1 MIYLILV
8 ISFLLDNLISFFL
21 NTNLLFNPLLS
32 LVSLII
38 IFIYYPRPPRG
49 RTAPVCQTFRY
60 IYYHRKNENKYLITS
75 FVLGLVYDIVCTDTI
90 FLNAGIYLLLSLF
103 IIKFYKIFSYN
114 LLNSAILL
122 IIVIIIYRSITFLV
136 LSNFNF
142 ISFNLYHL
150 LQSIYS
156 SLILNLLYLS
166 FFFLKKKKYK
176 RYLQA

>member
-38 IFIYYPRPPRG
+38 IFR
-49 RTAPVCQTFRY
+49 
-60 IYYHRKNENKYLITS
+60 YYHRKDENKYLITN
-75 FVLGLVYDIVCTDTI
+75 FVLGLVYDIVCTDTV

-150 LQSIYS
+150 LRSIYS

-166 FFFLKKKKYK
+166 FLFLKKKKYK

>member
-38 IFIYYPRPPRG
+38 IFR
-49 RTAPVCQTFRY
+49 
-60 IYYHRKNENKYLITS
+60 YYHRKDENKYLITS

-150 LQSIYS
+150 LQSISS

>member
-38 IFIYYPRPPRG
+38 IFR
-49 RTAPVCQTFRY
+49 
-60 IYYHRKNENKYLITS
+60 YYHRKDENKYLITS
-75 FVLGLVYDIVCTDTI
+75 FVLGLVYDIVCTDTV
-90 FLNAGIYLLLSLF
+90 FLNAGIYLLLSFFL
-103 IIKFYKIFSYN
+103 IKFYKIFSYN

-150 LQSIYS
+150 LQSISS

>member
-21 NTNLLFNPLLS
+21 NTNLLFNSFLS

-38 IFIYYPRPPRG
+38 IFR
-49 RTAPVCQTFRY
+49 
-60 IYYHRKNENKYLITS
+60 YYHRKDENKYLITS
-75 FVLGLVYDIVCTDTI
+75 FVLGLVYDIVCTDTV

-150 LQSIYS
+150 LQSIS
-156 SLILNLLYLS
+156 SSVILNLLYLS

>member
-8 ISFLLDNLISFFL
+8 ISFLFDNLISFFL

-38 IFIYYPRPPRG
+38 IFR
-49 RTAPVCQTFRY
+49 
-60 IYYHRKNENKYLITS
+60 YYHRKYENKYLITS
-75 FVLGLVYDIVCTDTI
+75 FVLGLVYDIVCTDTV

-150 LQSIYS
+150 LQSISS

>member
-38 IFIYYPRPPRG
+38 IFR
-49 RTAPVCQTFRY
+49 
-60 IYYHRKNENKYLITS
+60 YYHRKDENKYLITG
-75 FVLGLVYDIVCTDTI
+75 FVLGLVYDIVCTDTV

-150 LQSIYS
+150 LQSIS
-156 SLILNLLYLS
+156 SSVILNLLYLS

>member
-8 ISFLLDNLISFFL
+8 ISFLFDNLISFFL
-21 NTNLLFNPLLS
+21 NINLLFNPLLS

-38 IFIYYPRPPRG
+38 IFR
-49 RTAPVCQTFRY
+49 
-60 IYYHRKNENKYLITS
+60 YYHRKDENKYLITS
-75 FVLGLVYDIVCTDTI
+75 FVLGLVYDIVCTDTV

-150 LQSIYS
+150 LRSIYS

>member
-21 NTNLLFNPLLS
+21 NINLLFNPLLS

-38 IFIYYPRPPRG
+38 IFR
-49 RTAPVCQTFRY
+49 
-60 IYYHRKNENKYLITS
+60 YYHRKDENKYLITS
-75 FVLGLVYDIVCTDTI
+75 FVLGLVYDIVCTDTV

-150 LQSIYS
+150 LQSIS
-156 SLILNLLYLS
+156 SSIILNLLYLS

>member
-38 IFIYYPRPPRG
+38 IFR
-49 RTAPVCQTFRY
+49 
-60 IYYHRKNENKYLITS
+60 YYHRKDENKYLITS
-75 FVLGLVYDIVCTDTI
+75 FVLGLVYDIVCTDTV

-122 IIVIIIYRSITFLV
+122 IIVIIFYRSITFLV

>member
-38 IFIYYPRPPRG
+38 IFR
-49 RTAPVCQTFRY
+49 
-60 IYYHRKNENKYLITS
+60 YYHRKDENKYLITS
-75 FVLGLVYDIVCTDTI
+75 FVLGLVYDIVCTDTV

-150 LQSIYS
+150 LQSIS
-156 SLILNLLYLS
+156 SSVILNLLYLS

>member
-1 MIYLILV
+1 MIYLISV

-38 IFIYYPRPPRG
+38 IFR
-49 RTAPVCQTFRY
+49 
-60 IYYHRKNENKYLITS
+60 YYHRKDENKYLITS
-75 FVLGLVYDIVCTDTI
+75 FVLGLVYDIVCTDTV

-150 LQSIYS
+150 LQSIS
-156 SLILNLLYLS
+156 SSVILNLLYLS

>member
-38 IFIYYPRPPRG
+38 IFR
-49 RTAPVCQTFRY
+49 
-60 IYYHRKNENKYLITS
+60 YYHKKDENKYLITS
-75 FVLGLVYDIVCTDTI
+75 FVLGLVYDIVCTDTV

-150 LQSIYS
+150 LQSISS

>member
-38 IFIYYPRPPRG
+38 IFR
-49 RTAPVCQTFRY
+49 
-60 IYYHRKNENKYLITS
+60 YYHRKDENKYLITS
-75 FVLGLVYDIVCTDTI
+75 FVLGLVYDIVCTDTV

-150 LQSIYS
+150 LRSIYS

-166 FFFLKKKKYK
+166 FLFLKKKKYK

>member
-38 IFIYYPRPPRG
+38 IFR
-49 RTAPVCQTFRY
+49 
-60 IYYHRKNENKYLITS
+60 YYHRKDENKYLITS
-75 FVLGLVYDIVCTDTI
+75 FVLGLVYDIVCTDTV
-90 FLNAGIYLLLSLF
+90 FLNAGTYLLLSLF

>member
-21 NTNLLFNPLLS
+21 NINLLFNPLLS

-38 IFIYYPRPPRG
+38 IFR
-49 RTAPVCQTFRY
+49 
-60 IYYHRKNENKYLITS
+60 YYHKKDENKYLITS

>member
-38 IFIYYPRPPRG
+38 IFR
-49 RTAPVCQTFRY
+49 
-60 IYYHRKNENKYLITS
+60 YYHRKDENKYLITS
-75 FVLGLVYDIVCTDTI
+75 FVLGLVYDIACTDTI

>member
-38 IFIYYPRPPRG
+38 IFR
-49 RTAPVCQTFRY
+49 
-60 IYYHRKNENKYLITS
+60 YYHRKDENKYLITS
-75 FVLGLVYDIVCTDTI
+75 FVLGLVYDIVCTDTV

>member
-38 IFIYYPRPPRG
+38 IFR
-49 RTAPVCQTFRY
+49 
-60 IYYHRKNENKYLITS
+60 YYHRKDENKYLITS
-75 FVLGLVYDIVCTDTI
+75 FVLGLVYDIVCTDTV

-103 IIKFYKIFSYN
+103 IIKFYKFFSYN

-150 LQSIYS
+150 LQSISS

>member
-38 IFIYYPRPPRG
+38 IFR
-49 RTAPVCQTFRY
+49 
-60 IYYHRKNENKYLITS
+60 YYHRKDENKYLITT
-75 FVLGLVYDIVCTDTI
+75 FVLGLVYDIVCTDTV

-150 LQSIYS
+150 LQSISS

>member
-8 ISFLLDNLISFFL
+8 ISFLFDNLISFFL
-21 NTNLLFNPLLS
+21 NINLLFNPLLS

-38 IFIYYPRPPRG
+38 IFR
-49 RTAPVCQTFRY
+49 
-60 IYYHRKNENKYLITS
+60 YYHRKDENKYLITS

-122 IIVIIIYRSITFLV
+122 IIVIIIYRSIIFLV

>member
-8 ISFLLDNLISFFL
+8 ISFLFDNLISFFL
-21 NTNLLFNPLLS
+21 NINLLFNPLLS

-38 IFIYYPRPPRG
+38 IFR
-49 RTAPVCQTFRY
+49 
-60 IYYHRKNENKYLITS
+60 YYHRKDENKYLITS
-75 FVLGLVYDIVCTDTI
+75 FVLGLVYDIVCTDTV

-150 LQSIYS
+150 LQSISS

>member
-38 IFIYYPRPPRG
+38 IFR
-49 RTAPVCQTFRY
+49 
-60 IYYHRKNENKYLITS
+60 YYHKKDENKYLITS
-75 FVLGLVYDIVCTDTI
+75 FVLGLVYDIVCTDTV

>member
-8 ISFLLDNLISFFL
+8 ISFLFDNLISFFL
-21 NTNLLFNPLLS
+21 NINLLFNPLLS

-38 IFIYYPRPPRG
+38 IFR
-49 RTAPVCQTFRY
+49 
-60 IYYHRKNENKYLITS
+60 YYHRKDENKYLITS
-75 FVLGLVYDIVCTDTI
+75 FVLGLVYDIVCTDTV

>member
-38 IFIYYPRPPRG
+38 IFR
-49 RTAPVCQTFRY
+49 
-60 IYYHRKNENKYLITS
+60 YYHRKDENKYLITS

>member
-38 IFIYYPRPPRG
+38 IFR
-49 RTAPVCQTFRY
+49 
-60 IYYHRKNENKYLITS
+60 YYHRKDENKYLITS
-75 FVLGLVYDIVCTDTI
+75 FVLGLVYDIVCTDTV
-90 FLNAGIYLLLSLF
+90 FLNAGIYLLLYLF

-150 LQSIYS
+150 LQSISS

>member
-38 IFIYYPRPPRG
+38 IFR
-49 RTAPVCQTFRY
+49 
-60 IYYHRKNENKYLITS
+60 YYHRKDENKYLITS
-75 FVLGLVYDIVCTDTI
+75 FVLGLVYDIVCTDTV

-150 LQSIYS
+150 LQSIS
-156 SLILNLLYLS
+156 SSIILNLLYLS

>member
-38 IFIYYPRPPRG
+38 IFR
-49 RTAPVCQTFRY
+49 
-60 IYYHRKNENKYLITS
+60 YYHRKDENKYLITS
-75 FVLGLVYDIVCTDTI
+75 FVLGLVYDIVCTDTV

-103 IIKFYKIFSYN
+103 IIKFYKIFSCN

>member
-38 IFIYYPRPPRG
+38 IFR
-49 RTAPVCQTFRY
+49 
-60 IYYHRKNENKYLITS
+60 YYHRKDENKYLITS

-166 FFFLKKKKYK
+166 FFFLKNKKYK

>member
-38 IFIYYPRPPRG
+38 IFR
-49 RTAPVCQTFRY
+49 
-60 IYYHRKNENKYLITS
+60 YYHRKNENKYLITS
-75 FVLGLVYDIVCTDTI
+75 FVLGLVYDIVCTDTV

>member
-38 IFIYYPRPPRG
+38 IFR
-49 RTAPVCQTFRY
+49 
-60 IYYHRKNENKYLITS
+60 YYHRKDENKYLITS
-75 FVLGLVYDIVCTDTI
+75 FVLGLVYDIVCTDTV
-90 FLNAGIYLLLSLF
+90 FLNASIYLLLSLF

>member
-38 IFIYYPRPPRG
+38 IFR
-49 RTAPVCQTFRY
+49 
-60 IYYHRKNENKYLITS
+60 YYHRKDENKYLITS
-75 FVLGLVYDIVCTDTI
+75 FVLGIVYDIVCTDTI

-122 IIVIIIYRSITFLV
+122 IIVIIFYRSITFLV

>member
-38 IFIYYPRPPRG
+38 IFR
-49 RTAPVCQTFRY
+49 
-60 IYYHRKNENKYLITS
+60 YYHTKDENKYLITS
-75 FVLGLVYDIVCTDTI
+75 FVLGLVYDIVCTDTV

-150 LQSIYS
+150 LQSISS

>member
-38 IFIYYPRPPRG
+38 IFR
-49 RTAPVCQTFRY
+49 
-60 IYYHRKNENKYLITS
+60 YYHRKDENKYLITS
-75 FVLGLVYDIVCTDTI
+75 FVLGLVYDIVCTDTV

-122 IIVIIIYRSITFLV
+122 IIGIIIYRSITFLV

-150 LQSIYS
+150 LQSISS

>member
-38 IFIYYPRPPRG
+38 IFR
-49 RTAPVCQTFRY
+49 
-60 IYYHRKNENKYLITS
+60 YYHRKDENKYLITS

-156 SLILNLLYLS
+156 SLILNLLYVS

>member
-21 NTNLLFNPLLS
+21 NTNPLFNPLLS

-38 IFIYYPRPPRG
+38 IFR
-49 RTAPVCQTFRY
+49 
-60 IYYHRKNENKYLITS
+60 YYHRKDENKYLITS
-75 FVLGLVYDIVCTDTI
+75 FVLGLVYDIVCTDTV

-150 LQSIYS
+150 LQSISS

>member
-38 IFIYYPRPPRG
+38 IFR
-49 RTAPVCQTFRY
+49 
-60 IYYHRKNENKYLITS
+60 YYHRKDENKYLITS
-75 FVLGLVYDIVCTDTI
+75 FVLGLVYDIVCTDTV

-114 LLNSAILL
+114 LPNSAILL

-150 LQSIYS
+150 LQSISS

>member
-21 NTNLLFNPLLS
+21 NTNLLFNLLLS

-38 IFIYYPRPPRG
+38 IFR
-49 RTAPVCQTFRY
+49 
-60 IYYHRKNENKYLITS
+60 YYHRKDENKYLITS
-75 FVLGLVYDIVCTDTI
+75 FVLGLVYDIVCTDTV

>member
-38 IFIYYPRPPRG
+38 IFR
-49 RTAPVCQTFRY
+49 
-60 IYYHRKNENKYLITS
+60 YYHRKDENKYLITS

-122 IIVIIIYRSITFLV
+122 IIVIIIYRSIIFLV

>member
-38 IFIYYPRPPRG
+38 IFR
-49 RTAPVCQTFRY
+49 
-60 IYYHRKNENKYLITS
+60 YYHRKDENKYLITS

-150 LQSIYS
+150 LRSIYS